1 MFGNMIRLSEFL
13 GSEPLWA
20 SKKYAPK
27 NEKQHFNKVQ
37 SLPNKIFLTLFDVI
51 DVRSIN
57 LNFNKKF

>member
-20 SKKYAPK
+20 PKRCAPK
-27 NEKQHFNKVQ
+27 NEKRHFNKVQ
-37 SLPNKIFLTLFDVI
+37 SLLNKIFLTLFDVI